1 MPKQTIDK
9 PALTRADLV
18 VGGVYRAKK
27 PGRVGW
33 AGDFNDREILHIGL
47 AEVQYDGPAV
57 ALGRKYPKVMIK
69 DFLAW
74 AGERLE

>member
-27 PGRVGW
+27 PARVGRE
-33 AGDFNDREILHIGL
+33 GDWNDREILYIGL

-57 ALGRKYPKVMIK
+57 AMGRYYPKVMIK

-74 AGERLE
+74 AGEKL